1 MLWKIAHVPI
11 APRATL
17 ARMASDPTSYEPTPR
32 TTPTRKRDRAAYERA
47 AIHAVLDEAVH
58 CHLGYV
64 VDGAP
69 VVVPTIHARRGE
81 VLYVHASTGA
91 RIARL
96 AAGGDGVPVT
106 VAVTLV
112 DALVLARSQFHHSM
126 NYRSVTV
133 HALARLVTDVDERS
147 AALAAV
153 VEHVAPGRSAQS
165 RPGDRQELAA
175 TAVLRLPLEQAV
187 LKQRTG
193 PVSDDEPDLELPY
206 WAGLV
211 PVRTAFGEPEAAP
224 GVTVPLPA
232 HLAGYRRP

>member
-1 MLWKIAHVPI
+1 M
-11 APRATL
+11 ATDHTP
-17 ARMASDPTSYEPTPR
+17 DPAYERTPR
-32 TTPTRKRDRAAYERA
+32 TTPTRKRDRTTYERA
-47 AIHAVLDEAVH
+47 AIHAVLDEAIH

-64 VDGAP
+64 VDGEP

-81 VLYVHASTGA
+81 VLYLHGSTGA
-91 RIARL
+91 RVARL
-96 AAGGDGVPVT
+96 AAGDGVPVT

-133 HALARLVTDVDERS
+133 HGRARLVTDPDERA

-153 VEHVAPGRSAQS
+153 VDHVAPGRSAQS

-175 TAVLRLPLEQAV
+175 TAVLRLPLDQAV

-193 PVSDDEPDLELPY
+193 MPVDDEPDLTLPH
-206 WAGLV
+206 WAGLL
-211 PVRTAFGEPEAAP
+211 PVRTAFGEPLPAP
-224 GVTVPLPA
+224 ELAGHEPPA
-232 HLAGYRRP
+232 HLAGYRRPL

>member
-1 MLWKIAHVPI
+1 
-11 APRATL
+11 
-17 ARMASDPTSYEPTPR
+17 MASDPTHYRPTPR
-32 TTPTRKRDRAAYERA
+32 TTPSRKRDRAAYDRA
-47 AIHAVLDEAVH
+47 AVHAVLDEAVH

-69 VVVPTIHARRGE
+69 VVVPTIHARRGD
-81 VLYVHASTGA
+81 VLYLHASSG
-91 RIARL
+91 ARL
-96 AAGGDGVPVT
+96 ARLGAGEGLPVS
-106 VAVTLV
+106 VVVTLL
-112 DALVLARSQFHHSM
+112 DGLVLARSQFNHSM

-133 HALARLVTDVDERS
+133 HGIARLVTGADER
-147 AALAAV
+147 AVALAAV
-153 VEHVAPGRSAQS
+153 VDHVAPGRSAHS

-193 PVSDDEPDLELPY
+193 QVEDDEPDLALPH

-211 PVRTAFGEPEAAP
+211 PVRTAFGAPEPAP
-224 GVTVPLPA
+224 GVTAELPA

>member
-1 MLWKIAHVPI
+1 M
-11 APRATL
+11 AT
-17 ARMASDPTSYEPTPR
+17 DPSHSQDQYEPTPR
-32 TTPTRKRDRAAYERA
+32 TTPTRKRDRATYERA

-69 VVVPTIHARRGE
+69 VVVPTIHARHGD
-81 VLYVHASTGA
+81 VLYLHGSSGA
-91 RIARL
+91 RVVRL
-96 AAGGDGVPVT
+96 AAADDGVPVS

-133 HALARLVTDVDERS
+133 HGRARLVTDADER
-147 AALAAV
+147 ATALAAV
-153 VEHVAPGRSAQS
+153 VEHVAPGRSAES

-187 LKQRTG
+187 LKQRSG
-193 PVSDDEPDLELPY
+193 MPVDDEPDLALPH

-211 PVRTAFGEPEAAP
+211 PVSTVFGAPEPAP
-224 GVTVPLPA
+224 ELAGSEPPA

>member
-1 MLWKIAHVPI
+1 MATDPSH
-11 APRATL
+11 PREQ
-17 ARMASDPTSYEPTPR
+17 YEPTPR
-32 TTPTRKRDRAAYERA
+32 TTPTRKRDRATYERA
-47 AIHAVLDEAVH
+47 AIHAVLDEAIH

-69 VVVPTIHARRGE
+69 VVVPTIHARHGD
-81 VLYVHASTGA
+81 VLYLHGSSGA
-91 RIARL
+91 RVARL
-96 AAGGDGVPVT
+96 AAADEGVPVS

-133 HALARLVTDVDERS
+133 HGRARLVTDAAER
-147 AALAAV
+147 ATALAAV
-153 VEHVAPGRSAQS
+153 VDHVAPGRSAES

-193 PVSDDEPDLELPY
+193 PVVDEEDDLALPH
-206 WAGLV
+206 WAGLL
-211 PVRTAFGEPEAAP
+211 PVRTVFGTPEPAP
-224 GVTVPLPA
+224 ELAGVEPPA

>member
-1 MLWKIAHVPI
+1 MVTDPAHF
-11 APRATL
+11 
-17 ARMASDPTSYEPTPR
+17 EPTPQ
-32 TTPTRKRDRAAYERA
+32 TTPTRLRDRATYERA
-47 AIHAVLDEAVH
+47 AINAVLDEAIH

-69 VVVPTIHARRGE
+69 VVVPTIHARHGD
-81 VLYVHASTGA
+81 VLYVHASSGA
-91 RIARL
+91 KVARL
-96 AAGGDGVPVT
+96 AAAADDGVPVS

-133 HALARLVTDVDERS
+133 HGRARLVTDAAER
-147 AALAAV
+147 ATALAAV
-153 VEHVAPGRSAQS
+153 VDHVAPGRAAES

-193 PVSDDEPDLELPY
+193 MPKDDEPDLALPH
-206 WAGLV
+206 WAGLL
-211 PVRTAFGEPEAAP
+211 PVRTTFGAPEPAP
-224 GVTVPLPA
+224 ELADPAPPA
-232 HLAGYRRP
+232 HLTGYRRP

>member
-1 MLWKIAHVPI
+1 M
-11 APRATL
+11 AT
-17 ARMASDPTSYEPTPR
+17 DPSHYEPTPR
-32 TTPTRKRDRAAYERA
+32 TTPTRKRDRATYERA
-47 AIHAVLDEAVH
+47 AIHAVLDEAIH

-69 VVVPTIHARRGE
+69 VVVPTIHARHGD
-81 VLYVHASTGA
+81 VLYLHGSSGA
-91 RIARL
+91 RVARL
-96 AAGGDGVPVT
+96 AAADEGVPVS

-133 HALARLVTDVDERS
+133 HGRARLVTDAAER
-147 AALAAV
+147 ATALAAV
-153 VEHVAPGRSAQS
+153 VDHVAPGRSAES

-175 TAVLRLPLEQAV
+175 TAVLRVPLDQAV

-193 PVSDDEPDLELPY
+193 PVVDEAEDLDLPH
-206 WAGLV
+206 WAGLL
-211 PVRTAFGEPEAAP
+211 PVRTVFGTPEPAP
-224 GVTVPLPA
+224 ELAGVEPPA